1 MAKRI
6 PHVTGLDVLEGCTLR
21 VTFDDGLTGDVD
33 LSSLPSRGP
42 VFAPL
47 RDRQFFAQ
55 ARVDSKTRTVSW
67 PGGIDLDPE
76 GLHEEAARHRTN
88 PKRRRV
94 PRVAH
99 RVLAK

>member
-6 PHVTGLDVLEGCTLR
+6 PHVTGLDVLEGCMLR
-21 VTFDDGLTGDVD
+21 LTFDDGLTGDVD
-33 LSSLPSRGP
+33 LSSLPDRGP

-47 RDRQFFAQ
+47 RDRRFFEQ
-55 ARVDSKTRTVSW
+55 ARVDPKTRTVSW

-76 GLHEEAARHRTN
+76 GLHEEAARHRT
-88 PKRRRV
+88 KTTQRHT

-99 RVLAK
+99 RILTK